1 MKIVCVYGFLLL
13 HLLLCCRMNCVQ
25 SRASESNSTGHSTFN
40 APRNLHT
47 HTPDRWNGMCAVA
60 AKCSCIVAT
69 INSLLPRSTAIG
81 YGLQLQLCRCI
92 CWCMPNVLNSKTE
105 KLIVSSLI
113 CEWRP
118 ERKFFES
125 CKHRMT
131 VSVLPMKEVT
141 TITTNCLCFDRNNDK
156 TGEFEVW

>member
-1 MKIVCVYGFLLL
+1 MYGFLLL
-13 HLLLCCRMNCVQ
+13 HLLLCCRVNCIQ

-47 HTPDRWNGMCAVA
+47 HTPDRWNGMCSSSQMLMYRCNDQLITSTKYCYRLWPAVA
-60 AKCSCIVAT
+60 VVSVHLLVHGKCVEFKNRKIDCVES
-69 INSLLPRSTAIG
+69 N
-81 YGLQLQLCRCI
+81 
-92 CWCMPNVLNSKTE
+92 
-105 KLIVSSLI
+105 I